1 MNITIVTP
9 WYEHLE
15 LAGDYFEAVLPELQT
30 GDRNLVI
37 DNHSNPPLPFAAYEF
52 SFNAGFSR
60 ACNLGLKR
68 AKTDAVLFLNN
79 DIALGEPGWLEMY
92 REALEPG
99 VLCGPLRY
107 GHHADVNGIQLPYID
122 GWCLAGMKKDLM
134 ELGGFDQSLRE
145 PAYYSDNLLCL
156 SAREHGMRLRDVRV
170 PLRAQGERH
179 RRILCR
185 IPSLRVRLPTTE
197 PSTSLERSPFSK
209 RRNPRRR

>member
-15 LAGDYFEAVLPELQT
+15 LADDYFEAVLPELQT

-170 PLRAQGERH
+170 PLVHKENATAGSSSDPIVAGASAYNRAKYVARA
-179 RRILCR
+179 L
-185 IPSLRVRLPTTE
+185 SV
-197 PSTSLERSPFSK
+197 LEAA
-209 RRNPRRR
+209 